1 MEQEQKK
8 SNNAATLLL
17 AFLLLFSAGAN
28 VYQWK
33 SGDGAGSGSSSSEKQ
48 AQIDTLLS
56 VRIELE
62 RELAS
67 ATAELEKYRGMSTS
81 LDSLLNDANLKIS
94 DQEKLIRELIA
105 KEKNSSALNS
115 KLQVELANLRKMKE
129 EYFDKIDALITEN
142 KELKAQNEILQESVG
157 GLKKEKTVLQRK
169 VDQAKLL
176 KAEYLKVASFKK
188 KSNGKY
194 IESSTAKRT
203 NKLELCFTIM
213 DNPVAEKGERMIYV
227 VVKEPTGKV
236 LAGYS
241 KATFNDA
248 DTGEEIVATASQK
261 MDYNGNKQNVC
272 LNFESDQRVLT
283 SGTYSF
289 SVYVD
294 GVLLA
299 ESAYML
305 K

>member
-1 MEQEQKK
+1 MENEQEPKK
-8 SNNAATLLL
+8 SNNAAVLLL
-17 AFLLLFSAGAN
+17 AFLLLLSAGAN

-33 SGDGAGSGSSSSEKQ
+33 SGDATGTSTSGND
-48 AQIDTLLS
+48 AQVDTLLA

-67 ATAELEKYRGMSTS
+67 ATSELDKYRGMSS
-81 LDSLLNDANLKIS
+81 SMDSLLNDANTQIEA
-94 DQEKLIRELIA
+94 QEKKIRKLIA
-105 KEKNSSALNS
+105 KEKNAKNLNAE
-115 KLQVELANLRKMKE
+115 LQVELTNLRKMKD
-129 EYFDKIDALITEN
+129 EYYEKIDVLITEN

-157 GLKKEKTVLQRK
+157 GLKKEKTVLQTK
-169 VDQAKLL
+169 VDQAKVL

-188 KSNGKY
+188 KGNGSY
-194 IESSTAKRT
+194 VESSTAKRT

-213 DNPVAEKGERMIYV
+213 DNMVADKGERMIYI
-227 VVKEPTGKV
+227 VVKEPTGKI

-248 DTGEEIVATASQK
+248 NTGEEIVATASQK
-261 MDYNGNKQNVC
+261 MDYNGTKQNVC

-289 SVYVD
+289 TVYVD

-299 ESAYML
+299 ETAYML